1 MRGAGC
7 PDSDVTTSDVAACQG
22 SAAGAGRPVQQ
33 DLGRR
38 GGRRAALHTSGRVG
52 RQAQV
57 GACTAERRLLAA
69 KADVAV
75 VTTSAAHHSR

>member
-1 MRGAGC
+1 MRGAGS

-33 DLGRR
+33 DWADAGA
-38 GGRRAALHTSGRVG
+38 AALHTSGRVG

-57 GACTAERRLLAA
+57 GACTAERPLLAA